1 MAVSI
6 SRVLLISLISIVI
19 SAAIVHAKGHG
30 HHGHRGKHLHHQNRN
45 QSVQGGPVTYDG
57 RSLIINGKRE
67 LLFSGAI
74 HYTRSTP
81 EMWPYLIKKAKHGG
95 LNMIETYVFWNIHEP
110 VQGQYNFEGNYDLV
124 RFIKL
129 VQEHGM
135 YATIRLGPFIQ
146 AEWNH
151 GGLPYW
157 LREVPGII
165 FRSDNKAFK
174 YHMEKYV
181 QLIVNKLKEA
191 KLFSPQGG
199 PIVLAQIEN
208 EYNMVQLAYRELG
221 SSYMRWAAAMA
232 VQQNIG
238 VPWIMCKQKD
248 APDPVINT
256 CNGRQCGDT
265 FMGPNKPYKPTL
277 WTENWTAQY
286 RVFGDPPSQRP
297 VDDIAFAVARFFSK
311 KGSLTNYYMYHGG
324 TNFGRTSAIFTT
336 TRYYDEAP
344 LDEYGLPRDPK
355 WSHLKDLHKALR
367 LSRKALL
374 WGFPGVQKM
383 SANTEVYFY
392 EMPATN
398 ICAAFLTNNN
408 LTTEATVSWRGQDYY
423 LPQHSISILPDCKTV
438 VFNTQTIVAQHNS
451 RIFVRSTIANNL
463 KWKKFAEPIP
473 STLQVPVNNPTPLE
487 LYTLLKDTSDYAWYT
502 TSLALNPQ
510 DLPRKASIQPVLRIA
525 SLGHAL
531 HLFVNGEYIGF
542 GHGSHDEKSFV
553 LEKPVHFKAGVNQ
566 ITLLAMTLGLPDGGA
581 YMEHR
586 YAGPNLIIVLGLNTG
601 TLDITKNGWGHQVG
615 LNGEKLQ
622 VFTEEG
628 SKQVQWDKTKG
639 SAQGLTWYKTYFDAP
654 EGNNPVAIRMTGM
667 GKGMIW
673 VNGRSIGRHWMS
685 FLSPLGEPTQSEYHI
700 PRSFIKPTQN
710 ILVVL
715 EEQPAKPKHIEILT
729 VNRDTICS
737 FITEYHPPNVKSW
750 ARQDS
755 VFRPVLDV
763 IRSSADIKCPNKK
776 KVVAVEFASFGD
788 PPAGYC
794 GSYVLGKCNSPV
806 SKEVVKQHCLGKSSC
821 SIPINRNLFL
831 KNITDGCPDIKK
843 TLAIQVKCAI

>member
-6 SRVLLISLISIVI
+6 SRALLISLISIVI
-19 SAAIVHAKGHG
+19 SAAIIHAKGHG
-30 HHGHRGKHLHHQNRN
+30 HHGHGGKHLHHQNQN

-81 EMWPYLIKKAKHGG
+81 EMWPDLIKKAKHGG

-157 LREVPGII
+157 LREVPGVI
-165 FRSDNKAFK
+165 FRSDSKAFK

-181 QLIVNKLKEA
+181 QLIINKLKEA

-208 EYNMVQLAYRELG
+208 EYNTVQLAYRELG

-265 FMGPNKPYKPTL
+265 FIGPNKPYKPTL

-297 VDDIAFAVARFFSK
+297 VEDIAFSVARFFSK

-344 LDEYGLPRDPK
+344 LDEYG
-355 WSHLKDLHKALR
+355 KDLKKIYICNDDSTR
-367 LSRKALL
+367 L
-374 WGFPGVQKM
+374 
-383 SANTEVYFY
+383 
-392 EMPATN
+392 
-398 ICAAFLTNNN
+398 
-408 LTTEATVSWRGQDYY
+408 
-423 LPQHSISILPDCKTV
+423 
-438 VFNTQTIVAQHNS
+438 
-451 RIFVRSTIANNL
+451 
-463 KWKKFAEPIP
+463 
-473 STLQVPVNNPTPLE
+473 
-487 LYTLLKDTSDYAWYT
+487 
-502 TSLALNPQ
+502 
-510 DLPRKASIQPVLRIA
+510 
-525 SLGHAL
+525 
-531 HLFVNGEYIGF
+531 
-542 GHGSHDEKSFV
+542 
-553 LEKPVHFKAGVNQ
+553 
-566 ITLLAMTLGLPDGGA
+566 
-581 YMEHR
+581 
-586 YAGPNLIIVLGLNTG
+586 LIINSSSWVLIL
-601 TLDITKNGWGHQVG
+601 LVMQVCKG
-615 LNGEKLQ
+615 SLNG
-622 VFTEEG
+622 VTSRTCTE
-628 SKQVQWDKTKG
+628 
-639 SAQGLTWYKTYFDAP
+639 L
-654 EGNNPVAIRMTGM
+654 
-667 GKGMIW
+667 
-673 VNGRSIGRHWMS
+673 
-685 FLSPLGEPTQSEYHI
+685 
-700 PRSFIKPTQN
+700 
-710 ILVVL
+710 
-715 EEQPAKPKHIEILT
+715 
-729 VNRDTICS
+729 
-737 FITEYHPPNVKSW
+737 
-750 ARQDS
+750 
-755 VFRPVLDV
+755 
-763 IRSSADIKCPNKK
+763 
-776 KVVAVEFASFGD
+776 
-788 PPAGYC
+788 
-794 GSYVLGKCNSPV
+794 
-806 SKEVVKQHCLGKSSC
+806 
-821 SIPINRNLFL
+821 
-831 KNITDGCPDIKK
+831 
-843 TLAIQVKCAI
+843 